1 MGFRRLD
8 IDYQEITCCPLCGQA
23 GAERSVLRR
32 PSYYFARFEIPLPR
46 TGVALLECRHC
57 SLLFKSATPTA
68 QSCDAVMLNGA
79 TDVWR
84 PKTGEH
90 PALPMM
96 RPYMEGAESFL
107 DIGAS
112 NGDLLAQ
119 IGARRLSAMDIVQYA
134 PCKAVID
141 GRGEYIIGQLEKGVT
156 WSNQPYDVVTAF
168 DVFEHFLDADSA
180 VSNVLAF
187 VRSGGYLVIETG
199 DWRTVP
205 DPGSWYYTNLF
216 EHQIFWTRR
225 TFEYL
230 QERFPLAI
238 TQYSL
243 VNHKGRRAMGLAK
256 RIALSAIVRLAPN
269 PLFRKAML
277 NAGRDP
283 GHFGA
288 PGLIDH
294 AFVVLKRLEAG
305 SEAIQGRTAMAAAV
319 ATGDL

>member
-1 MGFRRLD
+1 MSRGRCGSMQLASSVHSPEHSCPVPGRLSVGSRRSWICHSRIARRVSHNPHGRSSINLKEECKVGFRLLD

-68 QSCDAVMLNGA
+68 ESCDAVMLNGA

-168 DVFEHFLDADSA
+168 DVFEHFLEADSA

-187 VRSGGYLVIETG
+187 VKSGGYLVIETG

-243 VNHKGRRAMGLAK
+243 VNHKGRR
-256 RIALSAIVRLAPN
+256 
-269 PLFRKAML
+269 
-277 NAGRDP
+277 
-283 GHFGA
+283 
-288 PGLIDH
+288 
-294 AFVVLKRLEAG
+294 
-305 SEAIQGRTAMAAAV
+305 
-319 ATGDL
+319 